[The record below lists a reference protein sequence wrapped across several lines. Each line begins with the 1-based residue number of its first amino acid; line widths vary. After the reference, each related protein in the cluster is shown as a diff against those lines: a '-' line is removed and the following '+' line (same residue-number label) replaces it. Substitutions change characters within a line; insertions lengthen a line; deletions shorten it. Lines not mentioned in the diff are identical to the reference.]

1 MKLEKYAVCAS
12 PSAALQLRREWP
24 GTTVMADPKHRILPG
39 FSYLVTPQLF
49 LVEGGKVADA
59 AIGALDCDAKLEVWS
74 R

>member
-1 MKLEKYAVCAS
+1 
-12 PSAALQLRREWP
+12 
-24 GTTVMADPKHRILPG
+24 MADPKHRILPG